1 MGEAMEDHSRLL
13 DTIPTSFFLTDVH
26 SRILYANHQAEMFF
40 GYTSSEMKGQRMRI
54 FFLDEDLLYFLPNI
68 IYLTRFREGF
78 DGEALLRQKNGNR
91 IFVRLSTAAFKEGGE
106 VFLTFCIQE
115 IQRLKSLER
124 ERSEVERWASL
135 GRMVEEIAHQFRNP
149 IASIGGFAKRLSG
162 PLPSQTKRKVY
173 LQQIV
178 QETSRLET
186 ILKRVEEYVR
196 IPRPRFQLENIR
208 EVTEKTLSRL
218 AKKAAT
224 QSIYFHL
231 ETQDLRGDG
240 KLYIDAD
247 LVQRALGHVLENSL
261 EAFDSPKPQA
271 KKKTIAVS
279 LSDNG
284 QEVRVSIA
292 DRGKGISKKILP
304 FVFDPF
310 FSTRPD
316 RVGLGLTFAR
326 RVMEEH
332 GGKIGMES
340 RPRKGT
346 QVTFFFPK
354 DRRRRIRREWLAPEA
369 AEKDESYVS
378 NGVA

>member
-1 MGEAMEDHSRLL
+1 MGEAVEGHTKLL

-26 SRILYANHQAEMFF
+26 SRILYANQQAGIFF
-40 GYTSSEMKGQRMRI
+40 GYTAAEMNGQRMRM

-68 IYLTRFREGF
+68 IYLTRYRAGF
-78 DGEALLRQKNGNR
+78 DGEALLRQKSGQR
-91 IFVRLSTAAFKEGGE
+91 IFVHLSTAAFREKGE
-106 VFLTFCIQE
+106 TFLTFSIQE
-115 IQRLKSLER
+115 IQRLKNLER

-162 PLPSQTKRKVY
+162 ALATPTKRKIY
-173 LQQIV
+173 LHQIV
-178 QETSRLET
+178 QEVNRLET

-196 IPRPRFQLENIR
+196 LPRPRFHLEKIQ
-208 EVTEKTLSRL
+208 EVTEKALSRL
-218 AKKAAT
+218 ARKATA
-224 QSIYFHL
+224 QAISFHL
-231 ETQDLRGDG
+231 ETHGLQGNG
-240 KLYIDAD
+240 KLFIDAD

-261 EAFDSPKPQA
+261 EAFEPPKLHP
-271 KKKTIAVS
+271 KNKTIEVC

-284 QEVRVSIA
+284 QDVQISIV
-292 DRGKGISKKILP
+292 DRGKGISKKHLP
-304 FVFDPF
+304 FIFDPF

-332 GGKIGMES
+332 GGRMEVDS
-340 RPRKGT
+340 RLRKGT
-346 QVTFFFPK
+346 QVILFIPK

-369 AEKDESYVS
+369 AEKEEPQT
-378 NGVA
+378 

>member
-26 SRILYANHQAEMFF
+26 SRILYANHQAELFF
-40 GYTSSEMKGQRMRI
+40 GYTSPEMKGQRMRI

-68 IYLTRFREGF
+68 IYLTRYREGF

-91 IFVRLSTAAFKEGGE
+91 IFVRLSSAAFKEGGE
-106 VFLTFCIQE
+106 IFLTFSIQE

-149 IASIGGFAKRLSG
+149 IASIGGFAKRLSRT
-162 PLPSQTKRKVY
+162 LPSLTKRKAY

-178 QETSRLET
+178 RETSRLET

-196 IPRPRFQLENIR
+196 IPRPRFHLENIR
-208 EVTEKTLSRL
+208 EVTEKTLSGL
-218 AKKAAT
+218 AKKAAA
-224 QSIYFHL
+224 QSISFHL
-231 ETQDLRGDG
+231 ETQELRGNG

-247 LVQRALGHVLENSL
+247 LVQRALGQVLENSL

-271 KKKTIAVS
+271 KKKTIEVF

-284 QEVRVSIA
+284 QEVKVSIA
-292 DRGKGISKKILP
+292 DRGKGIPKKILP

-332 GGKIGMES
+332 GGSIGMES

-369 AEKDESYVS
+369 AEKDESYVA